1 MSSLR
6 GKVIMLGD
14 PSVGKTSLLARYV
27 DDEFQ
32 EEYHA
37 TIGANFLIKEIELKN
52 ILKDLKTKTKSINS
66 VSLYFWD
73 IGGQTDKLFV
83 TEYYFLQAVGALLVF
98 DILDRK
104 SFESIHFWASKMKE
118 LSGDIPFIL
127 VGNKKDKKEE
137 RKVSKQEALEKAK
150 EFNVDYFETSA
161 KTNDNVDK
169 AFETL
174 SIRLLNRML

>member
-37 TIGANFLIKEIELKN
+37 TIGANFLIKEIELDNMLDKLNSPKN
-52 ILKDLKTKTKSINS
+52 LDS

-73 IGGQTDKLFV
+73 LGGQIDKLFV
-83 TEYYFLQAVGALLVF
+83 TEYYFLQAAGAILVY
-98 DILDRK
+98 DILDR
-104 SFESIHFWASKMKE
+104 ESYKHIDFWASKMKE
-118 LSGDIPFIL
+118 LSGDIPYIL
-127 VGNKKDKKEE
+127 IGNKIDKKSDRE
-137 RKVSKQEALEKAK
+137 VSEQEGIKKAEKYG
-150 EFNVDYFETSA
+150 VDYFETSA
-161 KTNDNVDK
+161 KTNVNVDN
-169 AFETL
+169 AFESL
-174 SIRLLNRML
+174 CIKLLNEVMK